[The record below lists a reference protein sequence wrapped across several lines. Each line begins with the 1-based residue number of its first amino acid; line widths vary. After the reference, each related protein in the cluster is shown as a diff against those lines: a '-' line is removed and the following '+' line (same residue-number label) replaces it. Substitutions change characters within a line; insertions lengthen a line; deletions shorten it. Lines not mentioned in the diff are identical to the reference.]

1 MNQETKYKVLKI
13 LEKHPEYSQR
23 QLAKELGVS
32 LGKTHYILR
41 SLIDIG
47 WVKLENFQKSKQ
59 KWGYVYLLTPEGI
72 KEKSSITKQFLLKKQ
87 EEYIYLKQEI
97 VNLEKEVSQLK

>member
-59 KWGYVYLLTPEGI
+59 KLGYVYLLTPEGI

>member
-13 LEKHPEYSQR
+13 LEKHPDYSQR

-87 EEYIYLKQEI
+87 EEYVFLKQEI

>member
-1 MNQETKYKVLKI
+1 VNQETKYKVLKI